1 MFYLPEI
8 LRNIFQNNWFIS
20 QSVIDFINDTSIETR
35 EDVNKSLIYM
45 EESDIKDLINYYKLY
60 FMKPYIIASVIN
72 YAYIQYINEKLLI
85 NQLSDNMTDELLD
98 YILDMFDDE
107 FIIKLYNNLSN
118 EQKNKVNKYF
128 YNDYLDDHISI
139 DNQHLIELLIENNI
153 DYEYIDEKTKETKY
167 LIIEMIKGLKYVK
180 INNLHMYP
188 RINLLLEY
196 YILSTDIEKILPDI
210 TDDQYYDIL
219 ESLYCSE
226 MNRPFIEKVF
236 LNGRILTD
244 EILGLFLEY
253 NSNSNYWNNLYA
265 ILSITNYLPDSDS
278 IEIIIQNIVNEKDH
292 DTFLNILELFKSNNT
307 ISFPILY
314 KILLSP
320 NIKYLNNIY
329 DTFNINCYD
338 FYKYILN
345 INTNNKYIFIERFI
359 NSCKYIS
366 LHNIMLTSLNN
377 KENNITETN
386 IEMEFSFTKFTNTNR
401 IFCYK
406 ENDIYKKI
414 HYTPSYDNP
423 FNYIPT

>member
-72 YAYIQYINEKLLI
+72 YAYIHYINEKLLI
-85 NQLSDNMTDELLD
+85 NKLSDNMTDELLD

-128 YNDYLDDHISI
+128 YNDMLDDNLIIS
-139 DNQHLIELLIENNI
+139 NQHLFELLIENNI

-167 LIIEMIKGLKYVK
+167 LIIEMIKRLTYVK

-292 DTFLNILELFKSNNT
+292 DTFLNILELLKSNNT

-314 KILLSP
+314 KILLSS

-345 INTNNKYIFIERFI
+345 ANINNKYIIIERFI

-406 ENDIYKKI
+406 ENDIYEKI